1 MQRRLQFLWSCHARR
16 CATTGAGAGLRLSRG
31 TSSCARPRRL
41 LEDFLIL
48 GCSRCSHLEIGTV
61 FLYDLY
67 LAVFISMSGCCVWD
81 AEHWILREVTLAVAQ
96 CLARRWLHV
105 LRQYLAFGRIAHI
118 FYVAMDSNPEVS
130 GLRSH
135 AEWSRVLSR
144 CFSFSLGCAART
156 RKSRDSF
163 TSLTW
168 LEVVMM

>member
-1 MQRRLQFLWSCHARR
+1 M
-16 CATTGAGAGLRLSRG
+16 
-31 TSSCARPRRL
+31 
-41 LEDFLIL
+41 EDFLIL

-130 GLRSH
+130 
-135 AEWSRVLSR
+135 WS
-144 CFSFSLGCAART
+144 SFSRRMEQSAQPMLQFQSWLRCSHQEI
-156 RKSRDSF
+156 SRFFHESHVTGGGDDVGWRGRRES
-163 TSLTW
+163 
-168 LEVVMM
+168 